1 MAFAGSRAAVDVRP
15 HRAGNL
21 VLRAAPAARYGEF
34 CGALRAL
41 ACRQHGLVG
50 LHKLVSVNRFE
61 DRYKT

>member
-15 HRAGNL
+15 RRAGNL

-41 ACRQHGLVG
+41 ACRQARASGLA
-50 LHKLVSVNRFE
+50 
-61 DRYKT
+61 

>member
-41 ACRQHGLVG
+41 ACRQSTGWWACI
-50 LHKLVSVNRFE
+50 SWCQ
-61 DRYKT
+61 